1 MPDPRG
7 SAQQRG
13 TDQPSAR
20 PVQIFEVSTLYGAAT
35 LAASVDAGQFGQP
48 DAARRILLISNNAA
62 TPEAATRLPAMN
74 GFERLAAR
82 FDEIVDWNEAIQPY
96 HPSTWA
102 PLRDEAPVW
111 ERMFRH
117 AWGLGSAPVELV
129 VESVHVSPAKAL
141 ATVFSGSAVHVYAD
155 GLMSYGPT
163 RERLP
168 QWLGCRVR
176 RLLHLDLVPGLRPL
190 LLAEHTVVPEAV
202 PDEAFLKVL
211 GELGEAAAGEPELAR
226 VARDR
231 PSAVLL
237 GQYLAALGILTPE
250 EEEELHARMLRGAVA
265 AGHSCVV
272 FKPHPTAPA
281 RYSHVL
287 EQEAARAGVRL
298 HVLEGPVLA
307 EAVYDRCR
315 PGLVVGCFSTA
326 LLTAAAYYG
335 IAIARVG
342 TETLLERLT
351 PYQNS
356 NRVPVTIVDFAVPE
370 LADRTE
376 DAPTVA
382 ERAGELG
389 ALVRTVGYCMQ
400 AKLHPELRQEAAA
413 WLEDHL
419 GEGTERYFKRRRLTA
434 LALPGGGTSVRAR
447 LLRTSPSARWAARR
461 IRAAQA
467 AVRG

>member
-250 EEEELHARMLRGAVA
+250 EEEEMHARAD
-265 AGHSCVV
+265 
-272 FKPHPTAPA
+272 
-281 RYSHVL
+281 
-287 EQEAARAGVRL
+287 AARGGWPRATRVWCSSPIPPLRRATPASWSRKPPGR
-298 HVLEGPVLA
+298 ECGCTSWKAP
-307 EAVYDRCR
+307 CWPR
-315 PGLVVGCFSTA
+315 PCT
-326 LLTAAAYYG
+326 TAA
-335 IAIARVG
+335 
-342 TETLLERLT
+342 
-351 PYQNS
+351 
-356 NRVPVTIVDFAVPE
+356 VPAWSS
-370 LADRTE
+370 
-376 DAPTVA
+376 
-382 ERAGELG
+382 
-389 ALVRTVGYCMQ
+389 
-400 AKLHPELRQEAAA
+400 AA
-413 WLEDHL
+413 
-419 GEGTERYFKRRRLTA
+419 
-434 LALPGGGTSVRAR
+434 
-447 LLRTSPSARWAARR
+447 SPPRC
-461 IRAAQA
+461 
-467 AVRG
+467 